1 MFSQRNHSRFVG
13 KHLMKNLNYILI
25 LFLILSSCSNLD
37 EKKPLYELYSQDF
50 NKLRVDNEIGII
62 DLDSV
67 SNFSEL
73 RKKMGQLTCEGKL
86 PGLRFKSN
94 DTIYHLTG
102 YADCPTSGEISCY
115 FRRNLLFVRNDS
127 LVLKFGKNKKK
138 EQIEYLKTELNEIMS
153 KSYTFQ
159 RNENKLKPALIHFY
173 VEDKYP
179 ISTTKRA
186 LKEIVKRFAEIN
198 TENSFDYFKYDILF
212 EGYDLTSMRPPPPPP
227 KQKVSQN

>member
-1 MFSQRNHSRFVG
+1 
-13 KHLMKNLNYILI
+13 MKNLNYILI
-25 LFLILSSCSNLD
+25 FFLILGSCSNLD
-37 EKKPLYELYSQDF
+37 EKKPVYELYSQDF
-50 NKLRVDNEIGII
+50 KKFQIDNEIGIV

-73 RKKMGQLTCEGKL
+73 RKKMGELTCEGKVS
-86 PGLRFKSN
+86 GLRFKSN

-102 YADCPTSGEISCY
+102 FTDCPTSGEISCY

-138 EQIEYLKTELNEIMS
+138 EPIGYLKTELNEIMS
-153 KSYTFQ
+153 KKYTFQ

-173 VEDKYP
+173 VDDKYP

-186 LKEIVKRFAEIN
+186 LKEIVKQFTEIS
-198 TENSFDYFKYDILF
+198 TKNSSDYFKYNILF
-212 EGYDLTSMRPPPPPP
+212 EGYDITSMLPPPPPP
-227 KQKVSQN
+227 KTKQSDN